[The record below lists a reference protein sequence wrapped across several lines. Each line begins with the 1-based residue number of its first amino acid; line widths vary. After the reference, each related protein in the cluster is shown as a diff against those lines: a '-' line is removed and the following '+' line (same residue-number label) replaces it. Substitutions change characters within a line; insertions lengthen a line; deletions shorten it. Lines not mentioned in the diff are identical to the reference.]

1 MTMSLLIG
9 AVLTFVWAAAFILS
23 GKQNR
28 HYAAAPT
35 GQPSLDTRNN
45 RNLLIKP
52 FYLILDKSGIW
63 DRTQTLLTGLHGKLL
78 ILGGSGWT
86 IESTRLSLAF
96 SVGTGYLALAA
107 SCWLS
112 LLSGESTLLLIGIL
126 LGIGIPAAKWRDTR
140 SKVERRKQEILLM
153 LPEVIS
159 KLMLLLG
166 AGETV
171 QRALHRCALRRDDK
185 QSSILLEE
193 LRRANEGVRNGE
205 SFAAAMESFSRRCA
219 VQEVSLFTTTLL
231 LNYRRGGDK
240 LALSLQELS
249 YSLWDKRKAVARSL
263 GEEASSKLVFPLV
276 GIFLIL
282 MILVASPAVM
292 LMGG

>member
-1 MTMSLLIG
+1 MILLIG
-9 AVLTFVWAAAFILS
+9 AALTMVWAAAFILS
-23 GKQNR
+23 GKQNK
-28 HYAAAPT
+28 HYAAALT
-35 GQPSLDTRNN
+35 GQTSLDTPNN

-52 FYLILDKSGIW
+52 FYLLLDKSGVW
-63 DRTQTLLTGLHGKLL
+63 DRTQTQLTGLHGKLL
-78 ILGGSGWT
+78 ILGGTGWT

-96 SVGTGYLALAA
+96 SVGTGYLALTA
-107 SCWLS
+107 SCWLC
-112 LLSGESTLLLIGIL
+112 LLSGENALLLIGAL
-126 LGIGIPAAKWRDTR
+126 LGVGIPAAKWRDAR
-140 SKVERRKQEILLM
+140 SKVERRKREILLM

-171 QRALHRCALRRDDK
+171 QRALQRCARRGDDK
-185 QSSILLEE
+185 QAGTLIEE
-193 LRRANEGVRNGE
+193 LRRANEGIRNGE
-205 SFAAAMESFSRRCA
+205 SFASAMEAFSRRCA

-231 LNYRRGGDK
+231 LNYRRGGDR

-249 YSLWDKRKAVARSL
+249 YTLWDKRKAVARSL